1 MSPNPGIWAWGC
13 PGPEVSYFSKKVA
26 YISKAN
32 SNSSDTSHSSSTSNS
47 NSTSNGNT
55 NSSSTCICIWLYV
68 YAFVFVFAF
77 ICVFLYVYVYVYVKK
92 TIYVYDYVD
101 IIVLLNMI
109 VCRDVQKTQKYTGV
123 AKISRTIT
131 AARAQ
136 KHTHYT
142 LGLPRRIDII
152 PKKNLPKHMC
162 FTEESRA
169 HASET
174 HAGAMRQARSPQ
186 PAHKKKRPRT

>member
-1 MSPNPGIWAWGC
+1 MM
-13 PGPEVSYFSKKVA
+13 
-26 YISKAN
+26 
-32 SNSSDTSHSSSTSNS
+32 
-47 NSTSNGNT
+47 
-55 NSSSTCICIWLYV
+55 
-68 YAFVFVFAF
+68 
-77 ICVFLYVYVYVYVKK
+77 
-92 TIYVYDYVD
+92 IYRN
-101 IIVLLNMI
+101 L
-109 VCRDVQKTQKYTGV
+109 QTTPKYTSV
-123 AKISRTIT
+123 AKVPRTIT

-136 KHTHYT
+136 KHIHYT

-152 PKKNLPKHMC
+152 PKKNVPKHMC